1 MARISIPGSQIL
13 DRARDALGDVESTY
27 IGQFSASIV
36 VVRLV
41 PRTRTVTL
49 VAYQTFQKR
58 RRDGSLCVISMASAQ
73 PKEARDIFQPVMAW
87 IVKSDQCRT
96 LDGQQN

>member
-1 MARISIPGSQIL
+1 M
-13 DRARDALGDVESTY
+13 
-27 IGQFSASIV
+27 
-36 VVRLV
+36 
-41 PRTRTVTL
+41 TL

-96 LDGQQN
+96 LDGQQNSDNKLVNPVDVIEETAC